1 MKLSEKI
8 LEELLKEITSNGE
21 SDMNIDSLFYTKRE
35 IYTNFI
41 SLLLNQTG
49 IQQDDTISS
58 ISMLP
63 NNKNKTTNTTKTT
76 KTKTKLI
83 NYYADIE
90 TMAFQLSIQLQ
101 YLENQGF
108 SLLFWQPSDIM
119 VIHIM
124 NKQHSKQTT
133 LYLLSNLSQLISL
146 LVNDQSQLR
155 LVYPSVFPF
164 PKERCAPELF
174 NMNSLPFI
182 THRSA
187 SYYSLGLL
195 CLWCLNNLCENLSL
209 ETIQGTKL
217 FYFIERCLK
226 KEPAERILLYL

>member
-8 LEELLKEITSNGE
+8 LEEIISNGE
-21 SDMNIDSLFYTKRE
+21 SDMNIDSLFNIKRE

-41 SLLLNQTG
+41 SLLLNQTD
-49 IQQDDTISS
+49 IHHDDTISS

-63 NNKNKTTNTTKTT
+63 NKP
-76 KTKTKLI
+76 KTKLM

-124 NKQHSKQTT
+124 PNRHSKQTT
-133 LYLLSNLSQLISL
+133 LYLLTNLSQLVSL
-146 LVNDQSQLR
+146 LVNNQSQLK

-174 NMNSLPFI
+174 NINGLPFI
-182 THRSA
+182 THRGA

-226 KEPAERILLYL
+226 KEPAERVLLYL

>member
-1 MKLSEKI
+1 M
-8 LEELLKEITSNGE
+8 
-21 SDMNIDSLFYTKRE
+21 
-35 IYTNFI
+35 
-41 SLLLNQTG
+41 
-49 IQQDDTISS
+49 
-58 ISMLP
+58 
-63 NNKNKTTNTTKTT
+63 
-76 KTKTKLI
+76 

-124 NKQHSKQTT
+124 HKQHSKQTT

-182 THRSA
+182 THRGA

-226 KEPAERILLYL
+226 KEPAERVLLYL